1 MVDFS
6 PAWVGDGLPGRPDRN
21 TNPYDSATNSYDR
34 TKSNDRLVSAYR
46 YPKPGF
52 DSDIGNPPGNQEK

>member
-21 TNPYDSATNSYDR
+21 ANLYGSTANPYDR

-46 YPKPGF
+46 YPQSGF
-52 DSDIGNPPGNQEK
+52 ESDIGAPPGNQEK